1 MHAPLLRRL
10 FPFALAAGL
19 AFMPAARAEALHV
32 AKASPNSISMVPV
45 DIALATGLYKKHG
58 LDVELI
64 SFEGP
69 AKMHQATAAGAVD
82 IGVGSGPELEYVV
95 KGVPEIA
102 IAQVGDA
109 PLFLGMVVPYDSPA
123 RSADDLK
130 GKRIG
135 ISSAGSVT
143 EWMTL
148 ELARVKGWGPDG
160 IATVALGGSFAGK
173 IAAMRTGQVDGL
185 LISCAVGFQ
194 QEKQKQGRLL
204 MPVSDYVKDFVSTA
218 VFASNE
224 AAKSRGGEIKRFIA
238 AWFDAV
244 DFMHKNRAEA
254 VKIARAVT
262 GYDQDIEEREFDL
275 VLPMFSTTGKFSKA
289 GLDVIGR
296 SFEPE
301 IREKHPNMTTLY
313 SEKFLPV
320 TN

>member
-1 MHAPLLRRL
+1 MPAPLRRRL
-10 FPFALAAGL
+10 ALLVTAAALL
-19 AFMPAARAEALHV
+19 ALPAAHGEPLHV
-32 AKASPNSISMVPV
+32 GKASPNSISMVPV
-45 DIALATGLYKKHG
+45 DIALARGLYKKHG
-58 LDVELI
+58 LDVEMI

-102 IAQVGDA
+102 IAQMGDA

-204 MPVSDYVKDFVSTA
+204 MPVSDYVTDFVSTA

-224 AAKSRGGEIKRFIA
+224 AAKNRPQEIGRFLA
-238 AWFDAV
+238 AWLDAV

-254 VKIARAVT
+254 VEIARSVT
-262 GYDQDIEEREFDL
+262 GYDRDIEEREFDL
-275 VLPMFSTTGKFSKA
+275 VLPMFSTTGKFSQA
-289 GLDVIGR
+289 GLDVIAR

-301 IREKHPNMTTLY
+301 IRDKHPDMTKLY
-313 SEKFLPV
+313 TERFLPKK
-320 TN
+320 